1 MILHQ
6 IELSFLI
13 EVFFLLYL
21 ANILITTGF
30 SYGQDSVY
38 DSEIIDLL
46 DPTNTCPNGISDYP
60 LNIYGATG
68 DLIMDFFSHNLWRW
82 KSRQWNHFHFWSLLH
97 LWFKWICMDLL
108 FGDRESWCSKCGN
121 WYQPLV
127 DLLQRF
133 MRYTL
138 SRRFYLQFN
147 TVSKASLF

>member
-60 LNIYGATG
+60 PNIYGATG
-68 DLIMDFFSHNLWRW
+68 DLIMDFIF
-82 KSRQWNHFHFWSLLH
+82 
-97 LWFKWICMDLL
+97 
-108 FGDRESWCSKCGN
+108 
-121 WYQPLV
+121 
-127 DLLQRF
+127 
-133 MRYTL
+133 
-138 SRRFYLQFN
+138 
-147 TVSKASLF
+147 

>member
-68 DLIMDFFSHNLWRW
+68 DLIMDFIPIICGGENQDNEIIYISDLCFTFDSNGFAWIYSLETGRVDAASVAIGTNLW
-82 KSRQWNHFHFWSLLH
+82 
-97 LWFKWICMDLL
+97 WICYKGLW
-108 FGDRESWCSKCGN
+108 G
-121 WYQPLV
+121 
-127 DLLQRF
+127 
-133 MRYTL
+133 TH
-138 SRRFYLQFN
+138 
-147 TVSKASLF
+147 

>member
-1 MILHQ
+1 M
-6 IELSFLI
+6 I

-68 DLIMDFFSHNLWRW
+68 DLIFDFLPIICGGENQDNEIIYISDLCFTFDSNGFAWIYSGSLKTGRVEAASVAIGANLWVTGGFATKVYEVH
-82 KSRQWNHFHFWSLLH
+82 KSS
-97 LWFKWICMDLL
+97 
-108 FGDRESWCSKCGN
+108 
-121 WYQPLV
+121 
-127 DLLQRF
+127 RF
-133 MRYTL
+133 NVHTGKLEITY
-138 SRRFYLQFN
+138 
-147 TVSKASLF
+147 